1 MEQQVVTEW
10 PVIKKTQRQAHKAPK
25 SSEFVE
31 TESDDSDNNSEEED
45 PVVKI
50 IYKLTIKVL
59 KPPRFTDTGSECSDN
74 DDEEK
79 EHAVKKVSKFLG
91 DVETGSEDSGDS
103 ETKDSLR
110 AMGFPIDKSL
120 ELGKIEEGLVFK
132 KGIYRGKKIS
142 YVATFDNNY
151 LEKML
156 KSSEID
162 VKTKGAIKQFF
173 KQRH

>member
-50 IYKLTIKVL
+50 IYKLTVKVL
-59 KPPRFTDTGSECSDN
+59 KPPRFTDTGSECSGN

-91 DVETGSEDSGDS
+91 DVETGPEDSGDS
-103 ETKDSLR
+103 KTKDSLR
-110 AMGFPIDKSL
+110 AKGFPIDKSL

-151 LEKML
+151 LRKML
-156 KSSEID
+156 TSL
-162 VKTKGAIKQFF
+162 KTKGAIKHFF

>member
-1 MEQQVVTEW
+1 M
-10 PVIKKTQRQAHKAPK
+10 
-25 SSEFVE
+25 
-31 TESDDSDNNSEEED
+31 
-45 PVVKI
+45 VKR

-74 DDEEK
+74 DDDEK

-91 DVETGSEDSGDS
+91 DVETGPEDSGDS

-110 AMGFPIDKSL
+110 ATGFSIDKSL
-120 ELGKIEEGLVFK
+120 ELVKIEEGLVFN

-142 YVATFDNNY
+142 YVATFGNNY
-151 LEKML
+151 LRKML
-156 KSSEID
+156 TLSEID